1 MNKDNNI
8 LLGIEKWYDVCY
20 FTLAQICNSVI
31 DNIRM
36 CQYPIQRKL
45 KLINCCGNTSP
56 WVFVD
61 EQEALTIL
69 SYSQI
74 ACVIPI
80 KEGANEN
87 E

>member
-1 MNKDNNI
+1 MNENNNSPI
-8 LLGIEKWYDVCY
+8 GIEKWYDVCY

-45 KLINCCGNTSP
+45 KLINYSGSTEP
-56 WVFVD
+56 WVFAD

-74 ACVIPI
+74 ACIIPV
-80 KEGANEN
+80 KEGDNE
-87 E
+87 

>member
-8 LLGIEKWYDVCY
+8 LIGIDKWYEVYY
-20 FTLAQICNSVI
+20 FPIAQMYNSVI

-36 CQYPIQRKL
+36 CQYPMQRKL
-45 KLINCCGNTSP
+45 KLVNYNGNKEP

-61 EQEALTIL
+61 EQGDLTIL

-74 ACVIPI
+74 ACVIPV
-80 KEGANEN
+80 KEGDTKR
-87 E
+87 

>member
-8 LLGIEKWYDVCY
+8 FIGVGKWYEVCY
-20 FTLAQICNSVI
+20 FTLVQIRNSVI

-36 CQYPIQRKL
+36 GQYPIKRKL
-45 KLINCCGNTSP
+45 KLINYCGNTSP

-74 ACVIPI
+74 ACMVPI
-80 KEGANEN
+80 KEGNGKE
-87 E
+87 

>member
-1 MNKDNNI
+1 MNEDNNAPI
-8 LLGIEKWYDVCY
+8 GVNKWYDVYY
-20 FTLAQICNSVI
+20 FAFAQIRNSVI

-45 KLINCCGNTSP
+45 KLINYSGNKEP

-80 KEGANEN
+80 KEGNKE
-87 E
+87 